1 MKKPTK
7 SLAKDIGFYIF
18 IIIICIIFA
27 FPFYWMII
35 TSFKI
40 ELDIFHY
47 PPVYWP
53 MRLTDYNYRVGLID
67 LWGLKAI
74 QDSFI
79 IASSNTLLV
88 LAIALLAA
96 YALALLP
103 VKGKGALLN
112 WILSQRML
120 PPIAAAIP
128 FFVLWNT
135 VGWLDT
141 YQALILTYTIFNLPL
156 AIWLLTSY
164 IEELP
169 KEIHESALVDGA
181 GHLSTLRHVIMPL
194 IGPSIAVTALF
205 TFIFSWNE
213 FLFALLLTRS
223 KVRPF
228 TVIIPSLIG
237 GHVILWGAIAAV
249 TLVGLIPEIIL
260 IILLQRYL
268 VRGLTLGAI
277 KG

>member
-1 MKKPTK
+1 MRK
-7 SLAKDIGFYIF
+7 SAKNLVKDVGFYIF
-18 IIIICIIFA
+18 IAIVCLIFA

-53 MRLTDYNYRVGLID
+53 MRLTDYNYRVGLLD
-67 LWGLKAI
+67 LWGLKSI

-79 IASSNTLLV
+79 ISLLNTLLV
-88 LAIALLAA
+88 LAVSLPAA

-103 VKGKGALLN
+103 VKGKGTILN

-120 PPIAAAIP
+120 PPIAVAIP
-128 FFVLWNT
+128 FFVLWNSI
-135 VGWLDT
+135 GWLDT

-169 KEIHESALVDGA
+169 KDIHESALVDGA
-181 GHLSTLRHVIMPL
+181 GHLSTLRHIIMPL

-223 KVRPF
+223 KIRPF

-237 GHVILWGAIAAV
+237 GHAILWGAISAV
-249 TLVGLIPEIIL
+249 TLIGLIPEIIL
-260 IILLQRYL
+260 IILLQRHL

>member
-1 MKKPTK
+1 MKRSAR

-18 IIIICIIFA
+18 IAIVCLIFA

-40 ELDIFHY
+40 HLDIFSY

-53 MRLTDYNYRVGLID
+53 MRLTDYNFRVGLID
-67 LWGLKAI
+67 LWGLKGI
-74 QDSFI
+74 QDSTI
-79 IASSNTLLV
+79 ISSLNTLLV
-88 LAIALLAA
+88 LVVSLPAA

-103 VKGKGALLN
+103 VKGKETILN

-128 FFVLWNT
+128 FFILWNSI
-135 VGWLDT
+135 GWLDT

-169 KEIHESALVDGA
+169 KEIYESALVDGA
-181 GHLSTLRHVIMPL
+181 GHLTTLRYIIMPL
-194 IGPSIAVTALF
+194 IGPSIAVTSLF

-213 FLFALLLTRS
+213 FLYALLLTRNN
-223 KVRPF
+223 VRPF
-228 TVIIPSLIG
+228 TVIIPSLVG

-249 TLVGLIPEIIL
+249 TFVGLIPEIIL
-260 IILLQRYL
+260 IILLQRHL